1 MTQTKLPDNIK
12 ITYVLGVKA
21 YYNSETDGYYSNLAD
36 AKMAPRLEKA
46 QASDRWIEFWNKAM
60 ADYDDTPICPSCK
73 HLLTGLHSSSC
84 NGFTKIVRNKAVRLF
99 EKAEKEA
106 S

>member
-1 MTQTKLPDNIK
+1 MTNTKLPDNIK
-12 ITYVLGVKA
+12 LTYELGMKA

-46 QASDRWIEFWNKAM
+46 QASDRWIAFWNKAM
-60 ADYDDTPICPSCK
+60 SAYDDISICPSCK
-73 HLLTGLHSSSC
+73 HLLTGLHSYSC
-84 NGFTKIVRNKAVRLF
+84 NGFTRIVRNKAVRLF
-99 EKAEKEA
+99 EKSAKEA